1 MAVIKRVDGTIICQD
16 DNLYFIELFK
26 KHLKESG
33 DFRRADFRYSNFR
46 YSNFSDSDF
55 RGADFSYSNFSYSDF
70 RGVDFR
76 YSDFSYSDFRGAD
89 FRGVDF
95 RGVDFRYSDFRSSDF
110 LNSSG
115 VLMQCPEEGSFI
127 GYKKCNNYIVKLL
140 ILEDARRSSGT
151 TDKCR
156 CDKAKVLEI
165 QNLDGS
171 ISDIT
176 TVYSNFDCSFEYTV
190 GKIVT
195 EPNFCTDRWS
205 ECAEGIHF
213 FINRKNA
220 VNY

>member
-16 DNLYFIELFK
+16 DNLSFIELFK

-33 DFRRADFRYSNFR
+33 DFRRADFK
-46 YSNFSDSDF
+46 YSNFSDSNF
-55 RGADFSYSNFSYSDF
+55 RYSDF
-70 RGVDFR
+70 RGA
-76 YSDFSYSDFRGAD
+76 DFSYSDFRGAD
-89 FRGVDF
+89 FSYS
-95 RGVDFRYSDFRSSDF
+95 DFRYSDFRSSDF